1 MILQIADILDAPT
14 LSAIRETLAD
24 ETLWTDGAAT
34 AKGRARAAKRNL
46 QLRAE
51 APAAKG
57 ALSLLERAILNS
69 RIVRAAAQ
77 PDRLA
82 RLIVSRY
89 DEGMGYGPHVDA
101 AYIDGAR
108 TDVSFTLFLSA
119 PEEYEGGALVIDSAG
134 AEDTIKPPAGA
145 IALYPSTFVHRVEPV
160 TGGRRLAAIGW
171 IKSRVRAA
179 EHRALLFELETAL
192 AELGACPVPDSLRDR
207 LVNLR
212 NNLLRAF
219 GE

>member
-1 MILQIADILDAPT
+1 MILQIGDILDAPT
-14 LSAIRETLAD
+14 LSAIRDTLAD
-24 ETLWTDGAAT
+24 EALWSEGAAT
-34 AKGRARAAKRNL
+34 AKGRARAAKHNL

-57 ALSLLERAILNS
+57 VLSLLERSILGS
-69 RIVRAAAQ
+69 QTVRAAAQ

-82 RLIVSRY
+82 RLIVNRY
-89 DEGMGYGPHVDA
+89 DEGMGYGVHVDA
-101 AYIDGAR
+101 AYIDGTR
-108 TDVSFTLFLSA
+108 TDVSFTLFLTS
-119 PEEYEGGALVIDSAG
+119 PEDYEGGALIINSAG
-134 AEDTIKPPAGA
+134 AEDTIKLPAGSMV
-145 IALYPSTFVHRVEPV
+145 LYPSTFVHRVEPV

-171 IKSRVRAA
+171 IKSRVRTA
-179 EHRALLFELETAL
+179 EHRAMLFELETTL
-192 AELGACPVPDSLRDR
+192 AELGACAVPDSLRDR